1 MRCVTK
7 SAAWCRL
14 RCFSKWGMAPHVR
27 PSLYR
32 SLGNSAYGAT
42 YLIKPLNKYIT
53 ALGGHRV
60 IKAVSLNSLM
70 KLRNLAALVALSAPW
85 LWV

>member
-1 MRCVTK
+1 MRYVTK

-14 RCFSKWGMAPHVR
+14 GRFRQKGMAPHMR
-27 PSLYR
+27 PCLYR

-42 YLIKPLNKYIT
+42 YLLKLLNKYVT
-53 ALGGHRV
+53 VLSGHCL
-60 IKAVSLNSLM
+60 KKLLTLSSLM
-70 KLRNLAALVALSAPW
+70 KLRDLAAQMALSAPW